1 MAIYEHLG
9 RKFGKGSNILI
20 KLSCGSSNFQ
30 IPGLV
35 PGPADESEWTN
46 LDLFR
51 EQAKELIPVTTTYL
65 YSPQDRAKVRIL
77 KLMLNRTTFRH

>member
-1 MAIYEHLG
+1 MVKDLT
-9 RKFGKGSNILI
+9 FLSNLVVVQR
-20 KLSCGSSNFQ
+20 SCNFQ
-30 IPGLV
+30 IPGLI

-46 LDLFR
+46 LDLLR

-77 KLMLNRTTFRH
+77 KLMLSRTTYRH